1 MSPLLFEQIA
11 KLTLDILDLSVEV
24 RCVQVDDGSAGA
36 GEALVR
42 LEPSER
48 FARVS
53 SAIAA
58 RDIDSLL
65 IEHVGLLRE
74 LLDRNEGC
82 LPSVA

>member
-53 SAIAA
+53 AAIAT

-74 LLDRNEGC
+74 LLDRSEGW
-82 LPSVA
+82 LPSAA